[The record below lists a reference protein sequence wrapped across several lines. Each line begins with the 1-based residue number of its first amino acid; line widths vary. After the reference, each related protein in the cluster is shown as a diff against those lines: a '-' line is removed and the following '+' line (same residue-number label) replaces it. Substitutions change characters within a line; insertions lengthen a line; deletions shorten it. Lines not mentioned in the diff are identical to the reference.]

1 MPTEMPTEPTNFWCR
16 DDRRSRTEWPLRRV
30 HFCEICRWGVW
41 GDKEISLLGSSDFTP
56 RLCMSRLIQG
66 YHSIST
72 LPTSHYKYNEWLEKA
87 EIAA

>member
-41 GDKEISLLGSSDFTP
+41 GGKEISLLGSSDSGADLVATHD
-56 RLCMSRLIQG
+56 SKAG
-66 YHSIST
+66 
-72 LPTSHYKYNEWLEKA
+72 EW
-87 EIAA
+87 